1 MQDTPQPDGT
11 NDNVQRLILKSP
23 AFERGRVEFQVGD
36 MPVVLGRGKHS
47 DIRIDDDLLSRRH
60 AELRLNAQGLF
71 EIHDLDSTNLTI
83 VNKHDVTS
91 HVLQD
96 GDQILLGDTE
106 ILAQVE
112 MPASELNDQVTR
124 DLTIAPG
131 QDDETIGN

>member
-1 MQDTPQPDGT
+1 MQDSPQPDGT

-23 AFERGRVEFQVGD
+23 AFESGRLEYLVSD

-47 DIRIDDDLLSRRH
+47 DVRIEDDLLSRRH
-60 AELRLNAQGLF
+60 AELRLNPQGLF

-83 VNKHDVTS
+83 VNKHDITS

-96 GDQILLGDTE
+96 GDQILLGETE
-106 ILAQVE
+106 ILVHVE
-112 MPASELNDQVTR
+112 MPASELNDQITR